1 MLMQTASSRSLKLSK
16 VSGGL
21 RQMVNGAVSNR
32 SNARSTGLFERSN
45 NPIAPETRTQAPM
58 SQTTL
63 KRDWADGLI
72 VDEALSMNRPTPD
85 PSQEGNSQACLDIDS
100 PPPEGLGVGSWLRFT
115 SGFWRCP
122 LPMNRLFVFVLELV
136 L

>member
-32 SNARSTGLFERSN
+32 SNARSAGLFERSD

-63 KRDWADGLI
+63 KRERARGLI
-72 VDEALSMNRPTPD
+72 IDEGILM
-85 PSQEGNSQACLDIDS
+85 
-100 PPPEGLGVGSWLRFT
+100 GLP
-115 SGFWRCP
+115 P
-122 LPMNRLFVFVLELV
+122 LPFPLPRWGRGWPEAG
-136 L
+136 